1 MFNYI
6 GIDVSKATL
15 QVYTLRGH
23 LVFPSQMR
31 ILVLKIIKKHLFLY
45 TQN

>member
-23 LVFPSQMR
+23 PVSPSQMR
-31 ILVLKIIKKHLFLY
+31 ILVSKIVKKHLFLY
-45 TQN
+45 MQN